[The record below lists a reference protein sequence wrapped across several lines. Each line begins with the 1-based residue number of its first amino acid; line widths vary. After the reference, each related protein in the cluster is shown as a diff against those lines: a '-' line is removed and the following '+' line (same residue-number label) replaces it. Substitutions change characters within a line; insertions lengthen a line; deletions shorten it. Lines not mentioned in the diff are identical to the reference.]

1 MKSLAGFPGST
12 RAGTSAM
19 NRVIETPGDETGVI
33 ASRNDRS
40 GTSPITIGV
49 VTSID
54 WTTDFGGSR

>member
-1 MKSLAGFPGST
+1 
-12 RAGTSAM
+12 M

-33 ASRNDRS
+33 AFRNDRS